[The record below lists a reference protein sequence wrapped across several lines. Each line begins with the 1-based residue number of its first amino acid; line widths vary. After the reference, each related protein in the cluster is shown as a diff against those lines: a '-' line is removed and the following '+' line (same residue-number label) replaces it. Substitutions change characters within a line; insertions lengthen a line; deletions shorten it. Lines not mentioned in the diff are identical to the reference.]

1 MILFSQ
7 LVQNF
12 PHEARPCKTADG
24 QPRYEHQCAIR
35 MSIALLGV
43 DPTFLDGFR
52 RNVCPHGHVRGAP
65 ALAHYLDDKLG
76 GSERPSQR
84 GNIQGQGILFYKM
97 PAGATPH
104 IDLWTTNMCLP
115 RWDPGVD
122 NTMSWTTLQATE
134 LWFWPFPP

>member
-1 MILFSQ
+1 MILFNQ

-12 PHEARPCKTADG
+12 PHEAHPCRTAAR

-43 DPTFLDGFR
+43 DPTFLVGFR
-52 RNVCPHGHVRGAP
+52 GNVCPHGHARGAP
-65 ALAHYLDDKLG
+65 ALAHYLEIWLAR
-76 GSERPSQR
+76 SERPTHRQD
-84 GNIQGQGILFYKM
+84 IQGQGILFYQM
-97 PAGATPH
+97 PEHDTPH

-122 NTMSWTTLQATE
+122 NTMGWTTLAATE
-134 LWFWPFPP
+134 LWFWRLPP

>member
-12 PHEARPCKTADG
+12 PHEAHPCRTAAG
-24 QPRYEHQCAIR
+24 QSRYANQCAIR

-43 DPTFLDGFR
+43 DPTFLAGFR
-52 RNVCPHGHVRGAP
+52 GNVCPHGHVRGAP
-65 ALAHYLDDKLG
+65 ALARYLDVWLAR
-76 GSERPSQR
+76 SEHPTHRQD
-84 GNIQGQGILFYKM
+84 IQGQGILFYQRPEHAM
-97 PAGATPH
+97 PH

-122 NTMSWTTLQATE
+122 NTMGWTTLDATE
-134 LWFWPFPP
+134 LSFWRLPQ